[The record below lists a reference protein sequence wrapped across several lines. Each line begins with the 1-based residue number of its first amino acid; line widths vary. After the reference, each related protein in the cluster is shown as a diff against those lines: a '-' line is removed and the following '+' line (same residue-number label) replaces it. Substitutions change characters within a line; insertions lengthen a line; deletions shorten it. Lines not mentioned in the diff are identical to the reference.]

1 MRPMNL
7 YLGGLVSWFGAIG
20 IQTVLFPFLVTG
32 QLALGPSEL
41 GFAMMALFLPTMLLI
56 MVGGATADHVDG
68 RRILVLVHFCAGLP
82 ALGILIAHLFNALT
96 YEVLIVYALAMGV
109 AGAFII
115 PARDSLLTNIAD
127 GKIQKAVMAA
137 TVFQFGA
144 QMVGFGIAALEP
156 LIGIAIIFVCQ
167 VMLLWTG
174 GFLALGLPR
183 HDPEGKGAPS
193 LAAILDGFREVGRDP
208 RLFAPTAIVFG
219 VGILFFG
226 TSQVV
231 LPFIIRDVFDAGD
244 NLSRDLA
251 IVNVFMMCG
260 IVFSASLIGRR
271 GGIERQGRA
280 LILAL
285 AAGAVIMASFGFVP
299 TFWTL
304 ALATFIWGCGGGVAM
319 TMNRTLIQEAAPAS
333 HRGRILAVFQMG
345 VLGGAPIGA
354 FLSGFYVEWW
364 GPQNA
369 VLLPAAGMLLMLAL
383 ACVATPIWGMRSHA
397 ASGAAD

>member
-1 MRPMNL
+1 MRPMHL

-20 IQTVLFPFLVTG
+20 IQTVLFPFLITG

-68 RRILVLVHFCAGLP
+68 RRILILVHFLSGVP
-82 ALGILIAHLFNALT
+82 PLGILVAHLYGALT
-96 YEVLIVYALAMGV
+96 YEVLIIYALAMGV

-115 PARDSLLTNIAD
+115 PARDSLLTHIAD

-144 QMVGFGIAALEP
+144 QMVGFGLAALEP
-156 LIGIAIIFVCQ
+156 VIGIAIIFVSQ
-167 VMLLWTG
+167 VGLLWMG
-174 GFLALGLPR
+174 GFLALSLPT
-183 HDPEGKGAPS
+183 HKPEGGSAPS
-193 LAAILDGFREVGRDP
+193 LAAIADGFREVGRDA

-219 VGILFFG
+219 VGVLFFG

-231 LPFIIRDVFDAGD
+231 LPFIVRDVFLAGE
-244 NLSRDLA
+244 NLASDLA

-260 IVFSASLIGRR
+260 IVFSATLIGRL

-285 AAGAVIMASFGFVP
+285 GIGAFIMASFGFVP
-299 TFWTL
+299 SFWTL
-304 ALATFIWGCGGGVAM
+304 TLATFLWGCGGGVAM
-319 TMNRTLIQEAAPAS
+319 TMNRTIIQESAPAS

-369 VLLPAAGMLLMLAL
+369 VLLPAAGMLIMLVL
-383 ACVATPIWGMRSHA
+383 ACLATPIWGIRSPA
-397 ASGAAD
+397 ASAAAN

>member
-1 MRPMNL
+1 
-7 YLGGLVSWFGAIG
+7 
-20 IQTVLFPFLVTG
+20 
-32 QLALGPSEL
+32 
-41 GFAMMALFLPTMLLI
+41 
-56 MVGGATADHVDG
+56 
-68 RRILVLVHFCAGLP
+68 
-82 ALGILIAHLFNALT
+82 
-96 YEVLIVYALAMGV
+96 
-109 AGAFII
+109 
-115 PARDSLLTNIAD
+115 
-127 GKIQKAVMAA
+127 MAA

-144 QMVGFGIAALEP
+144 QMVGFGVAALQP
-156 LIGIAIIFVCQ
+156 LIGIAIIFICQ
-167 VMLLWTG
+167 IIMLWIG
-174 GFLALGLPR
+174 GALALGLP
-183 HDPEGKGAPS
+183 HHKPEGQAAPS
-193 LAAILDGFREVGRDP
+193 LGAIMDGFREVGRDP
-208 RLFAPTAIVFG
+208 RLFAPTAIVLG

-231 LPFIIRDVFDAGD
+231 LPFILRDVFDAGD

-251 IVNVFMMCG
+251 IVNMFMMCG

-271 GGIERQGRA
+271 GGIDRQGRA

-285 AAGAVIMASFGFVP
+285 GAGAVIMASFGFVP

-304 ALATFIWGCGGGVAM
+304 ALATFLWGCGGGVAM

-369 VLLPAAGMLLMLAL
+369 VLLPAVGMLLMLVL
-383 ACVATPIWGMRSHA
+383 ACLATPIWGMRSHA
-397 ASGAAD
+397 ASAAAD